1 VVVLWINVP
10 VEFSLLY
17 TTRSSLDLAF
27 KQYNRTRIL
36 VWVGPERATRAM
48 ARQAEL
54 TGKLAFSAQTFLW
67 SGNLSQERYNSLE
80 PVPKRR
86 L

>member
-1 VVVLWINVP
+1 MSARDPELKLPLQGLGLRDYRAMLGRQSESRQAVGKAIFSTQFPNCRINVP

-27 KQYNRTRIL
+27 KQYIQNRRII
-36 VWVGPERATRAM
+36 
-48 ARQAEL
+48 
-54 TGKLAFSAQTFLW
+54 
-67 SGNLSQERYNSLE
+67 LSNVL
-80 PVPKRR
+80 RR

>member
-27 KQYNRTRIL
+27 KQYVLNR
-36 VWVGPERATRAM
+36 VGNCHVRSPCAVSLSSVKTSQARAALHQAASSDDEPSRAPW
-48 ARQAEL
+48 
-54 TGKLAFSAQTFLW
+54 SAQHQQR
-67 SGNLSQERYNSLE
+67 SG
-80 PVPKRR
+80 K
-86 L
+86 

>member
-27 KQYNRTRIL
+27 KQFIHNRVLHFPQGTIRVFCECNSTPQLFQESVYHCYQAAPCALRRIT
-36 VWVGPERATRAM
+36 P
-48 ARQAEL
+48 
-54 TGKLAFSAQTFLW
+54 
-67 SGNLSQERYNSLE
+67 
-80 PVPKRR
+80 P
-86 L
+86 

>member
-27 KQYNRTRIL
+27 KQLTKNL
-36 VWVGPERATRAM
+36 AL
-48 ARQAEL
+48 QA
-54 TGKLAFSAQTFLW
+54 
-67 SGNLSQERYNSLE
+67 
-80 PVPKRR
+80 
-86 L
+86 